1 MESFF
6 YQRLFNIFTIL
17 MAIKESYIVL
27 AIGMSLIW
35 EMIKK
40 SNGILCPRISRN
52 ILPQDYLR

>member
-17 MAIKESYIVL
+17 MAIKDSYIVL

-40 SNGILCPRISRN
+40 SNGILCPRIPRN